1 MLSFCL
7 VQTLKA
13 VTDKG
18 AEQLLVMVLPLLC
31 SAALGMSLPCS
42 LPSFHL
48 TSLSV
53 CLSQLMP
60 AGPSQDLSCSDLQ
73 STFRPARDRPFLG
86 VKIL

>member
-18 AEQLLVMVLPLLC
+18 AEQLLC